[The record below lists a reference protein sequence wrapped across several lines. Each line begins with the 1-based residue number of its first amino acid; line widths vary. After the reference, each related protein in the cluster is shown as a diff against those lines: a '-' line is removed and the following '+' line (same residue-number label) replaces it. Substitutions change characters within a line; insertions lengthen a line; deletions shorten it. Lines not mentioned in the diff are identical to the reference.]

1 MSALALTHPPHP
13 GKKNKTETHNRL
25 ILDAIRLAPRRH
37 HKRVVA
43 RDEDHLVHPR
53 RLELGQLVE
62 VRLHVLRLAR
72 RREGA
77 GDGHEHGFLG
87 GELLAG
93 VVLLREP
100 ARGQVEGARG
110 RDVGECDGGGE
121 GGAGGEGGHF
131 GGGWGGWWVERGRW
145 CF

>member
-1 MSALALTHPPHP
+1 M
-13 GKKNKTETHNRL
+13 
-25 ILDAIRLAPRRH
+25 
-37 HKRVVA
+37 
-43 RDEDHLVHPR
+43 
-53 RLELGQLVE
+53 
-62 VRLHVLRLAR
+62 LRLAR

-87 GELLAG
+87 GKLLAG

-131 GGGWGGWWVERGRW
+131 VWVGGVGGLRWVL
-145 CF
+145 F